1 MNGMQCRERVE
12 QLAGTVESCR
22 TKPDG
27 DCRTG
32 TGTGTS
38 LVRAP
43 GARLQGETSR
53 VRNSV
58 HEMVDVNQWSLFCFL
73 FLSFLSFLFFSF
85 VIFFC
90 FSFTLIFFLF
100 YLSFVSFSL
109 FFLLLSI
116 LLRQLGHHIGLH
128 ILLWRGRHG
137 QYNYPCAM
145 SMCWRSSRH

>member
-1 MNGMQCRERVE
+1 MKGK
-12 QLAGTVESCR
+12 LF
-22 TKPDG
+22 G
-27 DCRTG
+27 DPG
-32 TGTGTS
+32 TGTRTS
-38 LVRAP
+38 LVRTP

-58 HEMVDVNQWSLFCFL
+58 HEMVDVNQWSLFCSL
-73 FLSFLSFLFFSF
+73 FSFLVVPLFFFCPSCVSLLLCSFLFVFCLLSFFSF
-85 VIFFC
+85 CLFSFFLFC
-90 FSFTLIFFLF
+90 FS
-100 YLSFVSFSL
+100 
-109 FFLLLSI
+109 LSI